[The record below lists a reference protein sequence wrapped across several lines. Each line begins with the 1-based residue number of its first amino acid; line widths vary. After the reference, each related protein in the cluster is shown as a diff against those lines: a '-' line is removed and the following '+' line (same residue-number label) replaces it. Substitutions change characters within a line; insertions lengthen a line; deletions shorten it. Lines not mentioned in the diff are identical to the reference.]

1 MADRIWSE
9 GHPVREILHARRANR
24 SLPGR
29 REDPY
34 KVGLAIEGGGLRG
47 IVSAGMLVAL
57 EELGYSDAFD
67 EVYTSS
73 SGAMNGTYF
82 ILRDTWFPLSIYYDD
97 LTTREFV
104 DFGRVL
110 RGRAPM
116 NLDYLFDEVF
126 VARKPLAYQKV
137 ITSPQRLHVMVT
149 DVDAMKM
156 VDVSDFHSPDD
167 LKETL
172 RASAWLPLATKG
184 TTPFR
189 GRCAVDG
196 SVLQRHPFRTA
207 RSDGCTHILS
217 LSTRP
222 MTSVQRKNSLSN
234 RMIAKYLDRLAPGL
248 GSGYIEA
255 LGVYIEE
262 DRPYLTRSRLQ
273 PEADPAVLDVAPMPG
288 TPEVRRHESN
298 FGVLLQGA
306 RSAYRAL
313 HVALE
318 GKDVYVVPRLTVY
331 R

>member
-1 MADRIWSE
+1 MADRIWSA
-9 GHPVREILHARRANR
+9 GHPLREILHARRANR
-24 SLPGR
+24 SLPGK

-47 IVSAGMLVAL
+47 IVSGAMLVAL

-82 ILRDTWFPLSIYYDD
+82 ILRDTWVSLSIYYDD
-97 LTTREFV
+97 STGREFV

-116 NLDYLFDEVF
+116 NLDYLFEDVF
-126 VARKPLAYQKV
+126 IGRKPLAYQKV
-137 ITSPQRLHVMVT
+137 ITSPQRLHIMVT
-149 DVDAMKM
+149 DVDAMKT
-156 VDVSDFHSPDD
+156 VDVSEFHSPAD

-172 RASAWLPLATKG
+172 RATAWLPLATKG

-189 GRCAVDG
+189 GRRAVDG
-196 SVLQRHPFRTA
+196 SVLLRHPFRMA
-207 RSDGCTHILS
+207 REDGCTHILS

-222 MTSVQRKNSLSN
+222 MTAIHRQNSLTN
-234 RMIAKYLDRLAPGL
+234 RVVARYLNRLAPGL
-248 GSGYIEA
+248 GSGYMEA
-255 LGVYIEE
+255 LGQFIDE
-262 DRPYLTRSRLQ
+262 DKPYLAASRLH

-288 TPEVRRHESN
+288 TPEVKRHESN

-313 HVALE
+313 HLALE
-318 GKDVYVVPRLTVY
+318 DKDVYVLPRLTAY
-331 R
+331 Q